1 MALHLSIRLAY
12 LTALWGPRTLCAG
25 SGRVDACSDPDTQGR
40 SSVQAEARILVGA
53 DSAVLWAS
61 SAALEILDMTL
72 EELQGLPPGALSVD
86 PDPEA
91 AGRFRA
97 AWAESGGSTVF
108 ARGTVRLLSGKLIR
122 LRIYATP
129 LPDGNI
135 DLLLE
140 PSSESTEEPPQTYTV
155 GSVLSEWR
163 AAERKLAA
171 VAADSPDWNAVQAE
185 IEHFR
190 TVYKR
195 VVRARDEGE
204 PANG

>member
-1 MALHLSIRLAY
+1 M
-12 LTALWGPRTLCAG
+12 
-25 SGRVDACSDPDTQGR
+25 
-40 SSVQAEARILVGA
+40 QAEARILVGA

-97 AWAESGGSTVF
+97 AWAELGGSTVF

-163 AAERKLAA
+163 AAER
-171 VAADSPDWNAVQAE
+171 QARRRRRRQPRLE
-185 IEHFR
+185 RRAGRDRALPHRLQEG
-190 TVYKR
+190 
-195 VVRARDEGE
+195 RARKGRRRTRQRVIDAALARCRREKVAQTTVDLT
-204 PANG
+204 PRA